1 MYVYYLSKYYELL
14 DTLLIVLRRAPLRF
28 IHTYHHSVTMLVA
41 FAGSYFCGTGVW
53 YPVGLNCFVH
63 VIMYYYYILVSF
75 GKTPWWKIYVTDIQ
89 NFQFYLDLAG
99 YYVWTYQYI
108 FYEWP
113 RGRRCQGDIFYAH
126 CAALALLTFMVMFR
140 NLRNTIA
147 KSKMYKQN
155 EKEKSDKNIEEK
167 KDKSDKKKN

>member
-1 MYVYYLSKYYELL
+1 MYIYYLSKYYELL

-89 NFQFYLDLAG
+89 NTQFWFDLGA
-99 YYVWTYQYI
+99 YFVWTGQNL
-108 FYEWP
+108 FYEYP
-113 RGRRCQGDIFYAH
+113 RGRRCQGDMFYAH
-126 CAALALLTFMVMFR
+126 CAAFALMSFMVMFR
-140 NLRNTIA
+140 NLRNVIA
-147 KSKMYKQN
+147 NSKLYKKSKEDEVKDS
-155 EKEKSDKNIEEK
+155 KET
-167 KDKSDKKKN
+167 KKNK